1 MKQTQLLKGVLEGCV
16 LAIIQKEKIYGYE
29 LVQELRKSGFDDI
42 VGGTIYPLL
51 QKLEKQDAIIGEIQ
65 PSPDGPDRK
74 YYTLTEAGYERL
86 LEFKEQW
93 LLLTNNV
100 HHILERSG
108 EK

>member
-42 VGGTIYPLL
+42 VGGTVYPLL
-51 QKLEKQDAIIGEIQ
+51 QKLEKQAAIIGDMQ
-65 PSPDGPDRK
+65 SSPDGPDRK
-74 YYTLTEAGYERL
+74 YYILTEIGNERL

-100 HHILERSG
+100 DHILEG
-108 EK
+108 DEIK

>member
-42 VGGTIYPLL
+42 VGGTVYPLL
-51 QKLEKQDAIIGEIQ
+51 QKLEKQEAIKGEME

-74 YYTLTEAGYERL
+74 YYTLTQMGEERL
-86 LEFKEQW
+86 ISFKEQW
-93 LLLTNNV
+93 QELTKNV
-100 HHILERSG
+100 NHMLKEEG